1 MVPVRVRPPRSSNV
15 IKSPSLKKKKDTMTS
30 THEEAHH
37 TRRRGNNKDEPMFT
51 IGPCLYDHKCT
62 RNTSVIVVIIQHMVK
77 KGAATAKEL
86 ERVVSAYVLLL
97 SFR

>member
-1 MVPVRVRPPRSSNV
+1 V
-15 IKSPSLKKKKDTMTS
+15 IKSPSLKKKKKKKKKKDTMTS

-37 TRRRGNNKDEPMFT
+37 TRRRGNNKDEPMLT

-86 ERVVSAYVLLL
+86 ERVDVSAYVLLL